1 MRCSLLTV
9 GTAVSLSGR
18 PVTTAVRLSPFTESD
33 PESRVC
39 LSKCNDIVSH
49 AVTVATA

>member
-1 MRCSLLTV
+1 MRSPLLKV
-9 GTAVSLSGR
+9 GTDVSLSGR
-18 PVTTAVRLSPFTESD
+18 PVMTAVSLSPFTESN

-39 LSKCNDIVSH
+39 LSKSNDIVSH